1 MGQVMGI
8 LRNLTLS
15 ETLWLKAMAYSP
27 KSKTVPMTRLL
38 SKENILTCSML
49 RVVAHCKEP

>member
-1 MGQVMGI
+1 MGQAMGS

-27 KSKTVPMTRLL
+27 KSKIVPMTRLL
-38 SKENILTCSML
+38 SKENIPTCSML
-49 RVVAHCKEP
+49 RVVAHCKES